1 MKTAIQPLEKE
12 LSSDFYYTAP
22 ADEHFTEV
30 KNAAIE
36 IWESYDDTYG
46 YASGKIGHIVDLKNK
61 GDNFMYIVNMFDI
74 WNQKKLSDL
83 ISEETSAEIRSRLI
97 AGGALEEFI
106 VF

>member
-22 ADEHFTEV
+22 GNEHFTEL

-46 YASGKIGHIVDLKNK
+46 YASGKIGHIADLKNQ
-61 GDNFMYIVNMFDI
+61 GDNFMYMVAMFDMG
-74 WNQKKLSDL
+74 NQYKLADMLSD
-83 ISEETSAEIRSRLI
+83 ETREQVRLRLK
-97 AGGALEEFI
+97 AGGQLDEYNPF
-106 VF
+106 